1 MVVSRRSILY
11 PVTYSGTTNTFA
23 LHEVSLYKNETA
35 KYIANELSMLHS
47 LYSTP
52 MPIKPACFS
61 FFSFIASP
69 AFLPTN
75 MPYRNQLILDSSQ
88 MKADTRW
95 ARTNENA

>member
-52 MPIKPACFS
+52 MPINRPVFLFLLLRHQRFS
-61 FFSFIASP
+61 LRICRTE
-69 AFLPTN
+69 TN
-75 MPYRNQLILDSSQ
+75 
-88 MKADTRW
+88 
-95 ARTNENA
+95 